1 MKQLVRAVKCLLPL
15 TLALLLCAC
24 GSGSGNVEPFD
35 PAAAAGSLLS
45 SQAFSEPLESID
57 QDVAC
62 MLYGIDESTVTDS
75 AVYGSTG
82 ATAEEIAVF
91 TFSDAD
97 GAAAGK
103 AALETRVA
111 DQKSVLESYQPAEI
125 VKLDAA
131 RVEQRGNSV
140 LLVVAS
146 DSEAAAAALP

>member
-1 MKQLVRAVKCLLPL
+1 MKRMIRAVKFLVPL

-24 GSGSGNVEPFD
+24 GGGSGGAEPFD
-35 PAAAAGSLLS
+35 PAGAADALLD

-57 QDVAC
+57 QDIAC
-62 MLYGIDESTVTDS
+62 MLYGIDESTVTGS

-91 TFSDAD
+91 TFTDDA

-103 AALETRVA
+103 TALETRVA

-140 LLVVAS
+140 ILVVAN
-146 DSEAAAAALP
+146 DSEAAAAAVP